1 MNHLSVRA
9 KLISLIIIS
18 ILSIGFVSLSG
29 WVGLQRVVTAMHSIS
44 DQNLA
49 AVRLIGLIRSGRLES
64 IVSVQEGAAWKI
76 NQFESLFDDEEELIS
91 EGRAVF
97 QNILERFTE
106 SSNAAALAYQQYD
119 QLPKTAAQAELWD
132 SIKPMWED
140 FSLNDDER
148 QIEVTRA
155 LSNANQWPEFRILF
169 KEYEVYAS
177 RWAISYANLDI
188 PLSQLAGV
196 SVQDAETSQADAKL
210 AVRTATQVTIA
221 AVVIAAILLCI
232 IGVTIAR
239 SILTPLDS
247 MRAVIS
253 RIADENDF
261 SIRVPVSG
269 KDELAKTASSLN
281 TLVERV
287 HSSLREVRDSAIVID
302 DSSHQAA
309 NIASRVASSSQLQSE
324 TAQSMATA
332 IDQMLGNIVQTHE
345 GARDALGRSKL
356 ANSAAI
362 AGADVIGRSAKEMQ
376 RIAQEIEIAGDTVTA
391 LDEESS
397 NISSIVQVI
406 QAIADQTNLLAL
418 NAAIEAARAG
428 DQGRGFAVVADEVR
442 SLAQRTSISAQEID
456 DKVASMQRSTTLA
469 VEKMQAVMTSAEGGR
484 RLSEEAARHIDEIQD
499 YTTLAA
505 QFIEQVSGT
514 IAEQNRATSHISER
528 VDAVARMSEENCNAG
543 SLSASISNDLDRAA
557 NALRVTVDRFK
568 V

>member
-97 QNILERFTE
+97 ENILERFTE

-140 FSLNDDER
+140 FSLNDER
-148 QIEVTRA
+148 QIELTRA
-155 LSNANQWPEFRILF
+155 LSKANQWPEFRTLF

-196 SVQDAETSQADAKL
+196 SVQDAEISQADAKL

-253 RIADENDF
+253 RIAEENDF

-309 NIASRVASSSQLQSE
+309 DISSRVASSSQLQSE

-376 RIAQEIEIAGDTVTA
+376 RIAQEIEIAGNTVTA
-391 LDEESS
+391 LDAESS

-442 SLAQRTSISAQEID
+442 SLAKRTSISAQEID

-499 YTTLAA
+499 CTTLAT
-505 QFIEQVSGT
+505 QFIEQVSGA

-543 SLSASISNDLDRAA
+543 NLSASISNDLDRAA
-557 NALRVTVDRFK
+557 NILRVTVDRFK